1 MEENK
6 KYRLTTES
14 NLLCFGK
21 KLYRIEALKDFG
33 DIRKGEKGGFVES
46 EDNLSQEGNCWIAD
60 DAMVYDDAKVSENA
74 VVYDNVRVL
83 KRASVYGCACVYNNV
98 SVSDNAQVY
107 GNAIVYGYANVC
119 DDSSVFGN
127 AQVYGNAYI
136 CRNSKVY
143 DNACVSDNAWID
155 SDAQVHGNSK
165 VCGDV
170 TVFNTANVNGNV
182 YMDGNTIVGG
192 NAVIRSNRDY
202 IVFQNWWSRG
212 EYFTWT
218 RSNNM
223 WRAGDFYG
231 TGEELIQKAYQ
242 ESNENG
248 REYERIV
255 KYVEEILKEEQYYGR
270 E

>member
-14 NLLCFGK
+14 ILLCFGK

-74 VVYDNVRVL
+74 LVSDNVRVL
-83 KRASVYGCACVYNNV
+83 KRASVYG
-98 SVSDNAQVY
+98 NAKVY
-107 GNAIVYGYANVC
+107 GNVH
-119 DDSSVFGN
+119 
-127 AQVYGNAYI
+127 I
-136 CRNSKVY
+136 CGNSKVY
-143 DNACVSDNAWID
+143 DNACVGDNAWID
-155 SDAQVHGNSK
+155 NDAQVHGNSK

-192 NAVIRSNRDY
+192 NAVIMSNRDY
-202 IVFQNWWSRG
+202 IVFNNWWSRG

-218 RSNNM
+218 HSNNM

-242 ESNENG
+242 DSEESG

>member
-14 NLLCFGK
+14 LVLFLGK
-21 KLYRIEALKDFG
+21 KLYRIESLKDFG

-46 EDNLSQEGNCWIAD
+46 EDNLSQEGYCWISD
-60 DAMVYDDAKVSENA
+60 NAMVYDDAKVSENA
-74 VVYDNVRVL
+74 LVCDNARVL
-83 KRASVYGCACVYNNV
+83 KRASVYGNAVVRGKVCVGNDAQVYDNSIVYNN
-98 SVSDNAQVY
+98 
-107 GNAIVYGYANVC
+107 AIVFNNARVY
-119 DDSSVFGN
+119 GN
-127 AQVYGNAYI
+127 AQVYGNAHI
-136 CRNSKVY
+136 CGNSKVY
-143 DNACVSDNAWID
+143 DNACVSDNAWIE

-170 TVFNTANVNGNV
+170 TVFNAANVNGNAYV
-182 YMDGNTIVGG
+182 DGNTIVGG

-202 IVFQNWWSRG
+202 IVFKNWWSRG

-223 WRAGDFYG
+223 WRAGDFCG
-231 TGEELIQKAYQ
+231 TSEELIQKAYQ
-242 ESNENG
+242 YSEESG

-255 KYVEEILKEEQYYGR
+255 TYVEEILKEEQYYGR

>member
-14 NLLCFGK
+14 LVLFFGK

-33 DIRKGEKGGFVES
+33 NIRKGEKGGFVES
-46 EDNLSQEGNCWIAD
+46 ENNLSQEGYCWIAD
-60 DAMVYDDAKVSENA
+60 NAMVYDDAKVSENA

-83 KRASVYGCACVYNNV
+83 KRAMVHGNAIVRGKVYVGNDAQVYDNSTVYNNAV
-98 SVSDNAQVY
+98 VFNNAHVY
-107 GNAIVYGYANVC
+107 GNAL
-119 DDSSVFGN
+119 
-127 AQVYGNAYI
+127 VYGNAHL
-136 CRNSKVY
+136 CDNSKVY
-143 DNACVSDNAWID
+143 DNAYVSGNAWIQ
-155 SDAQVHGNSK
+155 SDAKVYGNSK
-165 VCGDV
+165 VCGDA
-170 TVFNTANVNGNV
+170 TVFDTANVNGNAYV
-182 YMDGNTIVGG
+182 DGNTLVGG
-192 NAVIRSNRDY
+192 NAVIKCNRDY
-202 IVFQNWWSRG
+202 ILFKNWWSRG